1 MSATDDLHRH
11 CRTALDR
18 LGKEH
23 HSGHQK
29 VHARRYVVPRHEG
42 TSVETVIIVK
52 PGSTLQIWC
61 EAKVADRMS
70 VAALGGTPRSGSET
84 YSNTNAKGGVL
95 YGRHSALK
103 KMDHLH
109 RGDAYHF
116 TPRTPHEV
124 DQILNLIVNGAK

>member
-1 MSATDDLHRH
+1 MSAIEDLHRH

-23 HSGHQK
+23 RSGHQK
-29 VHARRYVVPRHEG
+29 VHARRYVVTRHDG
-42 TSVETVIIVK
+42 STVETVIIVK
-52 PGSTLQIWC
+52 PGSGLQIWC
-61 EAKVADRMS
+61 EAKVANRMS
-70 VAALGGTPRSGSET
+70 AAALGGAPRPGSET
-84 YSNTNAKGGVL
+84 YAKTSAKGDVL

-103 KMDHLH
+103 TMDHLH

-124 DQILNLIVNGAK
+124 DQVLNLIMNGAK